1 MSYLEILRARRKTPV
16 SAWHKLRTSIA
27 TKKFDFYVAFEGEE
41 DEEFYSSFLT
51 ERFPEK
57 KFRPLICDGKGGVI
71 ALHQEVVESYGN
83 PLNVFFFIDSDHDR
97 FLGQDDYPAQTFSTC
112 GYAVENYI
120 YEPDV
125 ILRGIRKHFQL
136 NAADELC
143 EEVQN
148 ALERDRF
155 VFELRVRTIMSYS
168 VALRANDQCPDLD
181 KVDLNSIFELND
193 DGLKRRNVDC
203 AALITAGDVA
213 PLTSAEIYRHA
224 RLLRNT
230 NPNVFFRGKLVAQ
243 FVVNFCRRL
252 SKRFRS
258 KQKLNGK
265 PLKAKIE
272 FGKNNLIS
280 AFVDF
285 VEAPDR
291 LLEFFDE
298 MDEALSAGLIRHDA
312 SYVRLDSS

>member
-16 SAWHKLRTSIA
+16 STWHKLRTSIA

-41 DEEFYSSFLT
+41 DEEFYSGFLAA
-51 ERFPEK
+51 RFPGK

-71 ALHQEVVESYGN
+71 ALHQEVLESYGS
-83 PLNVFFFIDSDHDR
+83 PLNVFFFIDADHDR

-120 YEPDV
+120 YDPEV
-125 ILRGIRKHFQL
+125 ILKGIRKHFQL
-136 NAADELC
+136 NPADELC
-143 EEVQN
+143 AEVQN
-148 ALERDRF
+148 ALERDRD
-155 VFELRVRTIMSYS
+155 VFEVRARTIMSYS
-168 VALRANDQCPDLD
+168 VALRTNDQSPDLD

-193 DGLKRRNVDC
+193 DGLKRRKIDC
-203 AALITAGDVA
+203 AALLAAGGVA
-213 PLTSAEIYRHA
+213 PLTSAEIYKHA
-224 RLLRNT
+224 RLLRNA
-230 NPNVFFRGKLVAQ
+230 NPNVFFRGKLVSQ

-252 SKRFRS
+252 AKRFRS

-291 LLEFFDE
+291 LLEFFEE
-298 MDEALSAGLIRHDA
+298 MEAALGAG
-312 SYVRLDSS
+312 